1 MGEVKIGDLTY
12 EIDFKVVSFALKE
25 AEKKTIKLTDLVQKL
40 NVVGNVGLSIGKKAM
55 AAADEY
61 SNAMTTIQQATGAT
75 DAQMS
80 ATEDIANNLYNQN
93 LGKSWGDLGSAIATT
108 MQVTKQT
115 GNDLQNTTKNALL
128 LEDAFGYKVTDS
140 VKTADTM
147 MKTFGVSSEQSMG
160 LLAQGAQNGLDRSG
174 KLVETANQYS
184 KPFQALGFTANEMFD
199 TLAAGSNNGALSL
212 DTVGAAIGQFSTLS
226 TNGSD
231 ETRKAFQS
239 LGLNADQ
246 MISTFT
252 AGGPQAKQS
261 FSGIMQML
269 SEIEDPMKRNSIGV
283 ALMGDQFKTL
293 DAPIIAAM
301 GTARSQFD
309 MTKDTMEQMNET
321 NFESPGEALETMGR
335 QIETGVLIPLGLML
349 LPLLEMVSKVVG
361 FFIANLDVLVPS
373 LGAVAVVILVAMIP
387 AMWSAAAAGWGMI
400 APLLPLIAIALL
412 VGAAI
417 AGVMLIF
424 RNWGT
429 IGPWLSA
436 IWTAFVVATTAIFN
450 SIIGFFVNWGIS
462 IWAVITGY
470 ISNLVIQF
478 TTYWTQIR
486 LFTTEVFTG
495 IWTMLTTIWNTIVL
509 SITTSVNSILTT
521 ITGVWSTIKTVSSDL
536 WNGMSQGV
544 TGMWEG
550 IKSNFITG
558 INWVIE
564 KLNNMITKVNSIL
577 SMEIPGFG
585 KLGISIPTIST
596 IPNGVKVDG
605 VHALGLDNVPF
616 DGYIAE
622 LHKGE
627 RVMTAA
633 ENKSYSSTDPARTFP
648 ARVASSS
655 GGVSINVTVPVTVE
669 GGGDVKSAQNM
680 GAVVAQEVQKIL
692 DSVLRRNG
700 LEASV

>member
-1 MGEVKIGDLTY
+1 VNKLGDVKIGDLTY
-12 EIDFKVVSFALKE
+12 EIEFKVVSFALKE
-25 AEKKTIKLTDLVQKL
+25 AGKKTDALTEQIKKL
-40 NVVGNVGLSIGKKAM
+40 NIAAKSISIGKKAI

-75 DAQMS
+75 NAQMK

-93 LGKSWGDLGSAIATT
+93 IGESWGDLGSAIATT

-128 LEDAFGYKVTDS
+128 LKDAFGYEVTES
-140 VKTADTM
+140 VKTADKM
-147 MKTFGVSSEQSMG
+147 MQAFGVTSEQSMG
-160 LLAQGAQNGLDRSG
+160 LLAQGAQNGLDQSG
-174 KLVETANQYS
+174 KLVETASQYS

-199 TLAAGSNNGALSL
+199 TLAAGSNNGKLSL
-212 DTVGAAIGQFSTLS
+212 DTVGSAIEQFSTLS

-261 FSGIMQML
+261 FSGILQML

-283 ALMGDQFKTL
+283 ALMGDQFKSL

-309 MTKDTMEQMNET
+309 MTKDTMEQMNQT

-349 LPLLEMVSKVVG
+349 LPLLELASEVVG
-361 FFIANLDVLVPS
+361 FFIDHIDVLGPALSV
-373 LGAVAVVILVAMIP
+373 VAMMIMTTVIP
-387 AMWSAAAAGWGMI
+387 AIWGMI
-400 APLLPLIAIALL
+400 APLLPLIGIALL

-417 AGVMLIF
+417 AGVMLIIK
-424 RNWGT
+424 NWGT
-429 IGPWLSA
+429 ILPWISEKLTILMEFLRTWGLSLLMVFGTPIVSLVAFVISYWNQLSTLTVAIFSA
-436 IWTAFVVATTAIFN
+436 IG
-450 SIIGFFVNWGIS
+450 GFFMGLWDSFKVIVASAGEMIVALVTGNWGELWRVMIEVGAGIKQTMS
-462 IWAVITGY
+462 DMWGGVVNNFKTGVNAV
-470 ISNLVIQF
+470 V
-478 TTYWTQIR
+478 
-486 LFTTEVFTG
+486 
-495 IWTMLTTIWNTIVL
+495 
-509 SITTSVNSILTT
+509 SILN
-521 ITGVWSTIKTVSSDL
+521 D
-536 WNGMSQGV
+536 
-544 TGMWEG
+544 
-550 IKSNFITG
+550 
-558 INWVIE
+558 
-564 KLNNMITKVNSIL
+564 MITKVNTAL
-577 SMEIPGFG
+577 SFQLPEWLGGKSFNVNIP
-585 KLGISIPTIST
+585 LIPTFSIKPDSPST
-596 IPNGVKVDG
+596 QSGGGGGPAVNASLAVGM
-605 VHALGLDNVPF
+605 AYVPF
-616 DGYIAE
+616 DGFIAE

-633 ENKSYSSTDPARTFP
+633 ENKSYSSADPARNYP
-648 ARVASSS
+648 AKLASS
-655 GGVSINVTVPVTVE
+655 GGAMSINVTVPVTVE

-692 DSVLRRNG
+692 ESVLRRNG
-700 LEASV
+700 LEASG